1 MVEYSMRRILIH
13 NLNKLTLAIALLS
26 NVIVY
31 HLFAAPDPITLLK
44 GVESARE
51 QIPPSR
57 LIIKSR
63 YIFLASPSEIITN
76 GGEYLVIFNRERRYF
91 KLITGDPAIQ
101 TLFTGSEAI
110 VYDGTPMVEIRNLD
124 MQKTEYLFDPRII
137 GITFWYGWK
146 DTIHGC
152 LSLGD
157 QASKIELI
165 GKEQIDNKDVWH
177 IRLTKENDP
186 YLVRDF
192 WIDDKNNFRVYQ
204 CKDCFSNGTNLEC
217 NISKSYY
224 ESEEYPWLPSRVET
238 EAYNG
243 GKRTLKILKAEANVK
258 IPESQ
263 WTIYGMDLPK
273 GVSIIDLRNNKII
286 GHWDGKKFIRE
297 REGEDP
303 KPLPKISFGRPI
315 ILLILILLSV
325 IPLTVVVVRNLR
337 KKE

>member
-1 MVEYSMRRILIH
+1 MRRILIH

-224 ESEEYPWLPSRVET
+224 ESEEYPWLPSRVEI
-238 EAYNG
+238 EIHNDI
-243 GKRTLKILKAEANVK
+243 KQRIQVLKGTANLK
-258 IPESQ
+258 IPENQ
-263 WTIYGMDLPK
+263 WSLAGMEIPK
-273 GVSIIDLRNNKII
+273 NIEVTDIRVLRRI
-286 GHWDGKKFIRE
+286 GYWDGKRLIP
-297 REGEDP
+297 EGENP
-303 KPLPKISFGRPI
+303 KPIPKVSFGKPA
-315 ILLILILLSV
+315 ILIILILFSV
-325 IPLTVVVVRNLR
+325 IPLTIVVVRNLR

>member
-1 MVEYSMRRILIH
+1 MCRAQFKALLPLLQI
-13 NLNKLTLAIALLS
+13 NKLILGISLLL
-26 NVIVY
+26 NVIEY
-31 HLFAAPDPITLLK
+31 GLLAAPDPMTLLK

-57 LIIKSR
+57 LLMRKYVQTTIV
-63 YIFLASPSEIITN
+63 TN
-76 GGEYLVIFNRERRYF
+76 DYYYLVLFDREKRYF
-91 KLITGDPAIQ
+91 KRTNNLPVHTM
-101 TLFTGSEAI
+101 FNGSEVI
-110 VYDGTPMVEIRNLD
+110 ISQQMNNYGYLVEIRNLD
-124 MQKTEYLFDPRII
+124 MRTADSLFDPRIL
-137 GITFWYGWK
+137 GIDASLGWT
-146 DTIHGC
+146 DTIQSC
-152 LSLGD
+152 LLINQD
-157 QASKIELI
+157 VKVELI

-177 IRLTKENDP
+177 IRITSESHS
-186 YLVRDF
+186 VIRDL

-238 EAYNG
+238 ETYNG
-243 GKRTLKILKAEANVK
+243 RKRTLKILKAEANVK

-303 KPLPKISFGRPI
+303 KPIPKVSFGKPA
-315 ILLILILLSV
+315 ILIILILLSV
-325 IPLTVVVVRNLR
+325 IPLTIVVVRNLR